1 MLARRAH
8 AHTRRQRDAHV
19 RGKHTSVF
27 RGSGLLL
34 LAHGMDDQKRPTAAD
49 HYAND
54 TLSKSPESAGDMT
67 AIRAGK

>member
-1 MLARRAH
+1 MLARHPRTH
-8 AHTRRQRDAHV
+8 THTRRRT
-19 RGKHTSVF
+19 RKHTSVF

-54 TLSKSPESAGDMT
+54 TLSKSPENAGDMT